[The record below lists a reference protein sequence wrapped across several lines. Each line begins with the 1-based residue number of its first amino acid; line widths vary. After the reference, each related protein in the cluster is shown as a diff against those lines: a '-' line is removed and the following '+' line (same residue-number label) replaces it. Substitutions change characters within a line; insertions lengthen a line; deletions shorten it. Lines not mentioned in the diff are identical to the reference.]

1 MAAAVAELP
10 AVHDIPE
17 GLAIIRGGRSV
28 ARRLDNDR
36 QAEFALLRFPRRTWA
51 DTGYELRYHIYTGD
65 GEPISVAA
73 NSAIEAIVNSG
84 ILRPLKV
91 VRGRPPTENLAAC
104 VIDAGRLL
112 ETPDLPEAAEQ
123 ESAALEEMPDF
134 DVDMGSVSLTREEI
148 DALLHGGDDEEAEAE
163 SEGESEAEAEGETE
177 GED

>member
-1 MAAAVAELP
+1 MRTMAAAVAELP

-91 VRGRPPTENLAAC
+91 VRGRPPTGNLAAC
-104 VIDAGRLL
+104 V
-112 ETPDLPEAAEQ
+112 
-123 ESAALEEMPDF
+123 
-134 DVDMGSVSLTREEI
+134 SLTILMKHLPSRTLI
-148 DALLHGGDDEEAEAE
+148 ITFPTCPTLLN
-163 SEGESEAEAEGETE
+163 
-177 GED
+177 